1 MMLSII
7 KTCDNCT
14 EGRLSFLLVFITPQN
29 HQMTYS
35 KGNVYIVEDDDSIRK
50 ALTNALNSGGYSV
63 KSFSTPNSFLS
74 NTDIEHPAVIVLD
87 MLLPEM
93 SGIGVQIEILKT
105 HQSIPIIFISGE
117 SSVDQAIF
125 AMKHGAIDFLIK
137 PFLTKDLIPLIEKGL
152 AIDLKN
158 IDQKKQQE
166 SLNQKLNTLTNREFE
181 VYQLL
186 LKGFNNQEIMNELNL
201 ALPTTKQY
209 KVQVMR
215 KLKIKSFSELI
226 ELNNVHTTQAI

>member
-1 MMLSII
+1 
-7 KTCDNCT
+7 
-14 EGRLSFLLVFITPQN
+14 
-29 HQMTYS
+29 MTNS
-35 KGNVYIVEDDDSIRK
+35 KRNVYIIEDDDSIRK
-50 ALTNALNSGGYSV
+50 ALTNTLSSAGYSV

-74 NTDIEHPAVIVLD
+74 NIDIEHPAVIILD

-137 PFLTKDLIPLIEKGL
+137 PFLTKDLIPVIEKGL

-166 SLNQKLNTLTNREFE
+166 SLSQKLNTLTNREFE

-186 LKGFNNQEIMNELNL
+186 LKGFNNQEIMTELNL

-226 ELNNVHTTQAI
+226 ELNNVAHTRSNDA